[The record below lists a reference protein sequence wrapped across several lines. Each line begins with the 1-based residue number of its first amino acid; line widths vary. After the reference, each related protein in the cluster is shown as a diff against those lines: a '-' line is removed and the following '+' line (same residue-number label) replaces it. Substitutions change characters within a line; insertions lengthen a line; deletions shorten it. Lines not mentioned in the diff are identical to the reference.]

1 MVCETFERLK
11 PTVHPDAPEIIDI
24 ELLPHFDGRAE
35 DMAIW
40 YICEKRKSVRA
51 LRRKLKAVHQVL
63 MNAIKEEGFPE
74 SALDTFHVNC
84 TSLQDI
90 ERGGGRFNFFR

>member
-1 MVCETFERLK
+1 VCDTFEQLK
-11 PTVHPDAPEIIDI
+11 PKLHPDAPDIIDI
-24 ELLPHFDGRAE
+24 ELLPHLDGRAE

-40 YICEKRKSVRA
+40 YICEKRKNVRV
-51 LRRKLKAVHQVL
+51 LRRRLKVVHQTL
-63 MNAIKEEGFPE
+63 LNAIKDKGFPQ

-90 ERGGGRFNFFR
+90 ERGGGRFYYFR